1 MRKCLKIV
9 SVLLCVAFLILT
21 PWLFNGGA
29 EYIVNY
35 LEIHSIINQY
45 FSTLMNEKLID
56 YSLTTASTEE
66 KLPSTKDIV
75 DFNISTIYIFRTN
88 NELRAEA
95 TVYVLEKDGTDVTT
109 TQELLK
115 TPSGWVLIRDY

>member
-1 MRKCLKIV
+1 MKKCLKIIF
-9 SVLLCVAFLILT
+9 VLLCVVFLILT

-56 YSLTTASTEE
+56 YSLTTASTDR
-66 KLPSTKDIV
+66 KLPSTKDII
-75 DFNISTIYIFRTN
+75 DFDISTIYIFRTN
-88 NELRAEA
+88 DELRAEA
-95 TVYVLEKDGTDVTT
+95 TVYVLEKDGTDITT

-115 TPSGWVLIRDY
+115 TSNGWMLIRDY